1 MSVNLAVGLGNSE
14 SRYALTRHNAGAI
27 VLERL
32 AKSCGVEC
40 MRFDKY
46 ANAYLARG
54 SIAGRPLGFAFSEG
68 FMNESGRGLAKI
80 LRRLKADIS
89 SVAVI
94 YDDITIGVGRMKLSK
109 GGSSGGHNG
118 VADIMEFCGNS
129 FVRVRI
135 GVGAKADKRMDLA
148 DHVLGATSNPTSRR
162 YPPFRFANVFRCS
175 SPRDWRP
182 RRTKSTAER
191 APSAA
196 NRAETPAAP
205 DGAAGFPA
213 FPEADSPGGTR
224 KQFKQ
229 T

>member
-14 SRYALTRHNAGAI
+14 ARYALTRHNAGALA
-27 VLERL
+27 LERL

-46 ANAYLARG
+46 ANAYLAKG
-54 SIAGRPLGFAFSEG
+54 SIAGKPLAFAFAEG
-68 FMNESGRGLAKI
+68 YMNESGRGLARI
-80 LRRLKADIS
+80 LKRLKADIS

-94 YDDITIGVGRMKLSK
+94 YDDITIGVGRMKLSR

-148 DHVLGATSNPTSRR
+148 DHVLGKLSEADLAAISALPVRECFSLLLSKGLEAAQNEINRR
-162 YPPFRFANVFRCS
+162 AEP
-175 SPRDWRP
+175 RP
-182 RRTKSTAER
+182 RESGRGCG
-191 APSAA
+191 
-196 NRAETPAAP
+196 
-205 DGAAGFPA
+205 GA
-213 FPEADSPGGTR
+213 
-224 KQFKQ
+224 
-229 T
+229 

>member
-14 SRYALTRHNAGAI
+14 ARYALTRHNAGALA
-27 VLERL
+27 LERL

-46 ANAYLARG
+46 ANAYLAKG
-54 SIAGRPLGFAFSEG
+54 SIAGKPLAFAFAEG
-68 FMNESGRGLAKI
+68 YMNESGRGLARI
-80 LRRLKADIS
+80 LKRLKADIS

-94 YDDITIGVGRMKLSK
+94 YDDITIGVGRMKLSR

-148 DHVLGATSNPTSRR
+148 DHVLGKLSEADLAAISALPVRECFSLLLSKGLEAAQNEINRR
-162 YPPFRFANVFRCS
+162 AEP
-175 SPRDWRP
+175 RP
-182 RRTKSTAER
+182 RESGGGCG
-191 APSAA
+191 
-196 NRAETPAAP
+196 
-205 DGAAGFPA
+205 GA
-213 FPEADSPGGTR
+213 
-224 KQFKQ
+224 
-229 T
+229 